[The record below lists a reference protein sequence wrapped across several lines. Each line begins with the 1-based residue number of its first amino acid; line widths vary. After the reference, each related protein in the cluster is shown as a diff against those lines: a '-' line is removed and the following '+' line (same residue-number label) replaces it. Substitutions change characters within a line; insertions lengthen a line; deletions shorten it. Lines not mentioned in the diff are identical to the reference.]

1 MLKEF
6 FIGLGQLIEAF
17 KIDYS
22 MVIDPKSNDIYCR
35 GMTFGLIFRIL
46 FIFGLEGS
54 KMLVKVAN
62 IVQRDIP
69 GHVRGKSKTGTI
81 LDAVRENAS
90 KLGGYIR
97 DEA

>member
-1 MLKEF
+1 
-6 FIGLGQLIEAF
+6 
-17 KIDYS
+17 

-35 GMTFGLIFRIL
+35 GMT
-46 FIFGLEGS
+46 FGLEGS